1 MRVCNTKSLIIWQYS
16 SGWPWLRSMSCILSS
31 FSLFAQ
37 ISLLYKSVLW
47 PLESNSPFCLML
59 FVSISPQA
67 WLTGVIAGWSVEP
80 CLSVPLCLAT
90 RLQYL
95 SLCYLWCLQPVST
108 TRKSQRICGWL
119 LSLPFLNMPQSNSPQ
134 HFLVNCRRIII
145 AEIPQQPLHFT
156 LG

>member
-1 MRVCNTKSLIIWQYS
+1 MTLTQIYELYSFFFFSICTNQSPLQVCSVT
-16 SGWPWLRSMSCILSS
+16 SGIKLPILPDVSH
-31 FSLFAQ
+31 
-37 ISLLYKSVLW
+37 
-47 PLESNSPFCLML
+47 EL

-67 WLTGVIAGWSVEP
+67 WLTGVIAGWSIEL